1 MLVKIDKTLTH
12 LKGFLAHKNTKAEIT
27 KLSWRQSNS
36 SLPRQVIESNCYGS
50 QKYKSNMARMPETT
64 TEKYSLE
71 EGNHLGILNAFDV
84 MNKDTCSKL
93 DVSQF
98 VLLKGHYSMLPRS
111 TTLYKSNSENKLC

>member
-1 MLVKIDKTLTH
+1 
-12 LKGFLAHKNTKAEIT
+12 
-27 KLSWRQSNS
+27 
-36 SLPRQVIESNCYGS
+36 
-50 QKYKSNMARMPETT
+50 MARMPETT
-64 TEKYSLE
+64 TEKYNLE
-71 EGNHLGILNAFDV
+71 EWIYLGILNALDV